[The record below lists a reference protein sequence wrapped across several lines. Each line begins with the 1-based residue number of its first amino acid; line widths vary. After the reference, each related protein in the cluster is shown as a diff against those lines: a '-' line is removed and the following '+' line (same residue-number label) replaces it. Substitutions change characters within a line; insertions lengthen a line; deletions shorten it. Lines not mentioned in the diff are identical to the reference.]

1 MPKAV
6 LSNRIYLD
14 GEPELIRDLDQ
25 ELTYKIPATNRR
37 DPPTII
43 KTLKRIRGNVVS
55 IPIGRTD
62 LIPKGYEVKDKR
74 VLNPVEFNDFK
85 FDLYP
90 SQQEVHDAIDG
101 SAIINAWV
109 SWGKTFTGLA
119 IAKKLGQKTL
129 VVTHTIPIRS
139 TWVKE
144 HKKAFGFNPGIIGSG
159 KFNIDTPIVVGN
171 TQTLYK
177 NIPQI
182 AQEFGT
188 LIVDEVH
195 RVPSKT
201 FSAIVDASYAKNK
214 IGLSG
219 TLERKD
225 GKHVVLRDYFG
236 GPVFKPPRENFLTPS
251 IEIVQ
256 TDIRFMDGA
265 SVPWAVRVNDLCNN
279 NEYRHLIAAIAAA
292 KAAAGHKV
300 LVVADRVHFLKT
312 CAELVGEKALSVTGE
327 VPFEERDKLENKLIH
342 TDKNVVFGTQAIF
355 AEGISVPPL
364 SCLIL
369 ATPLNNAPLLTQLI
383 GRVIRKHPG
392 KRMPVIIDINLK
404 GDTARRQAA
413 GRLGVYMK
421 EGYQY
426 KVLKA

>member
-1 MPKAV
+1 MDADPDLV
-6 LSNRIYLD
+6 R
-14 GEPELIRDLDQ
+14 ELDQ
-25 ELTYKIPATNRR
+25 ELTYKIPPQKPN

-43 KTLKRIRGNVVS
+43 KTLKRIRGGIVS
-55 IPIGRTD
+55 IPVGRTD
-62 LIPKGYEVKDKR
+62 LIPDGYEIKDKR
-74 VLNPVEFNDFK
+74 VESPVEFKEFG
-85 FDLYP
+85 FTLRE
-90 SQQEVHDAIDG
+90 SQQEVYDKIRG
-101 SAIINAWV
+101 NAIINAWV

-119 IAKKLGQKTL
+119 LARKLGQKTL

-144 HKKAFGFNPGIIGSG
+144 HRKAFGFTPGIIGSG
-159 KFNIDTPIVVGN
+159 KFNIDTPIVIGN

-182 AQEFGT
+182 SQEFGT

-225 GKHVVLRDYFG
+225 GRHVVLRDYFG
-236 GPVFKPPRENFLTPS
+236 FDVHKPPKENYMEPS
-251 IEIVQ
+251 IEIVL
-256 TDIRFMDGA
+256 TNIRFMDGA
-265 SVPWAVRVNDLCNN
+265 SIPWAVRVNDLCNN
-279 NEYRHLIAAIAAA
+279 DEYRHLIAAIAAA

-300 LVVADRVHFLKT
+300 LVVADRVHFLKS
-312 CAELVGEKALSVTGE
+312 CAELVGENALSVTGE
-327 VPFEERDKLENKLIH
+327 VPFEERDKLEWKINHSK
-342 TDKNVVFGTQAIF
+342 KNIVFGTQAIF
-355 AEGISVPPL
+355 SEGISVPPL

-369 ATPLNNAPLLTQLI
+369 ATPVNNPPLLTQLI
-383 GRVIRKHPG
+383 GRVIRQHPG
-392 KRMPVIIDINLK
+392 KRPPIVVDINLK

-421 EGYQY
+421 EGYKY
-426 KVLKA
+426 KTLKA